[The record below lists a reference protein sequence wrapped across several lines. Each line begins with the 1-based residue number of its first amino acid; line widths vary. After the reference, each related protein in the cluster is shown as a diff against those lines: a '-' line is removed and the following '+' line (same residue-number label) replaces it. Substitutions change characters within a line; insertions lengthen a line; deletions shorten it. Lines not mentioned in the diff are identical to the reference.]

1 MVIYI
6 ENITIRNILG
16 ENRMNN
22 PFNVRFMRDF
32 IALASEY
39 FRLKIIL
46 MRMDLEERES
56 QKKKCTEK

>member
-1 MVIYI
+1 MGIYI

-16 ENRMNN
+16 ENEMNN

-46 MRMDLEERES
+46 MKIEIEEKE
-56 QKKKCTEK
+56 KNKCTKK

>member
-1 MVIYI
+1 
-6 ENITIRNILG
+6 
-16 ENRMNN
+16 MNN

-46 MRMDLEERES
+46 MKIEIEEKE
-56 QKKKCTEK
+56 KNKCTKK

>member
-1 MVIYI
+1 
-6 ENITIRNILG
+6 
-16 ENRMNN
+16 MNN

-46 MRMDLEERES
+46 MRMDLEEKEA